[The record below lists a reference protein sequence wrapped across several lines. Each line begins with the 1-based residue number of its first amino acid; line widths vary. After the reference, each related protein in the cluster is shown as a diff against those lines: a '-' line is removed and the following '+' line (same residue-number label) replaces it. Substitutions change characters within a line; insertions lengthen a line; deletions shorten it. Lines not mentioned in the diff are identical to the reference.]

1 MTRVLLVDD
10 ESLTRETLRDYLRLD
25 PSLHVVGEAADGQVA
40 LRQTVTL
47 RPDLILMDMQMPVL
61 DGVGATAKI
70 HAECPEVKILGL
82 TTFATDR
89 YVVDLL
95 RAGASG
101 YIVKDTKPRDLIAAI
116 HTVLAGESALS
127 PEVSKYVIKGLEESI
142 PAVVPPNQGLLDK
155 LTEKEMEVIRLLAQG
170 MSNREMAKE
179 LFVTESTIK
188 QRFVKV
194 MEKMGVRDRIQ
205 ILVEAIQ
212 HGLVTVGR
220 G

>member
-127 PEVSKYVIKGLEESI
+127 PEVTKYVIKGLEESI
-142 PAVVPPNQGLLDK
+142 PAVVPPNQDLLDK

-205 ILVEAIQ
+205 ILVEAI
-212 HGLVTVGR
+212 
-220 G
+220 

>member
-1 MTRVLLVDD
+1 
-10 ESLTRETLRDYLRLD
+10 
-25 PSLHVVGEAADGQVA
+25 
-40 LRQTVTL
+40 
-47 RPDLILMDMQMPVL
+47 
-61 DGVGATAKI
+61 
-70 HAECPEVKILGL
+70 
-82 TTFATDR
+82 
-89 YVVDLL
+89 
-95 RAGASG
+95 
-101 YIVKDTKPRDLIAAI
+101 
-116 HTVLAGESALS
+116 
-127 PEVSKYVIKGLEESI
+127 
-142 PAVVPPNQGLLDK
+142 
-155 LTEKEMEVIRLLAQG
+155 MEVIRLLAQG

>member
-127 PEVSKYVIKGLEESI
+127 PEVTKYVIKGLEESI
-142 PAVVPPNQGLLDK
+142 PAVVPPNQDLLDK
-155 LTEKEMEVIRLLAQG
+155 LTEKELEVIRLLAQG

>member
-127 PEVSKYVIKGLEESI
+127 PEVTKYVIKGLGESI
-142 PAVVPPNQGLLDK
+142 PAVVPPNQDLLDK

>member
-127 PEVSKYVIKGLEESI
+127 PEVTKYVIKGLGESI
-142 PAVVPPNQGLLDK
+142 PAVVPPNQDLLDK

-194 MEKMGVRDRIQ
+194 MEKMGVRGRIQ
-205 ILVEAIQ
+205 IFVEAIQ
-212 HGLVTVGR
+212 HGLLTVGR
-220 G
+220 F

>member
-25 PSLHVVGEAADGQVA
+25 PSLHVVGEAADGPVA

-127 PEVSKYVIKGLEESI
+127 PEVTKYVIKGLGESI
-142 PAVVPPNQGLLDK
+142 PAVVPPNQDLLDK

>member
-127 PEVSKYVIKGLEESI
+127 PEVTKYVIKGLEESI
-142 PAVVPPNQGLLDK
+142 LAVVPPNQDLLDK

>member
-10 ESLTRETLRDYLRLD
+10 ESLTRETLRDYLRLE

-127 PEVSKYVIKGLEESI
+127 PEVTKYVIKGLEESI
-142 PAVVPPNQGLLDK
+142 PAVVPPNQDLLDK

>member
-47 RPDLILMDMQMPVL
+47 RPDLIRMDMQMPVL

-127 PEVSKYVIKGLEESI
+127 PEVTKYVIKGLEESI
-142 PAVVPPNQGLLDK
+142 PAVVPPNQDLLDK

>member
-127 PEVSKYVIKGLEESI
+127 PEITKYVIKGLEESI
-142 PAVVPPNQGLLDK
+142 PAVVPPNQDLLDK

-170 MSNREMAKE
+170 MSNREMSKE

-220 G
+220 D

>member
-127 PEVSKYVIKGLEESI
+127 PEVTKYVIKGLEESI
-142 PAVVPPNQGLLDK
+142 PAVVPPNQDLLDK
-155 LTEKEMEVIRLLAQG
+155 LTEKEMEV
-170 MSNREMAKE
+170 NREMAKE

>member
-127 PEVSKYVIKGLEESI
+127 PEVTKYVIKGLEESI
-142 PAVVPPNQGLLDK
+142 PAVVPPNQDLLDK
-155 LTEKEMEVIRLLAQG
+155 RTEKEMEVIRLLAQG

>member
-25 PSLHVVGEAADGQVA
+25 SSLHVVGEAADGQVA
-40 LRQTVTL
+40 IRQTVTL
-47 RPDLILMDMQMPVL
+47 RPDLILMDMQMPIL

-70 HAECPEVKILGL
+70 HAECPDVKILGL

-127 PEVSKYVIKGLEESI
+127 PEVTKYVIKGLEASV
-142 PAVVPPNQGLLDK
+142 PAVVPPNQDLLDK
-155 LTEKEMEVIRLLAQG
+155 LTEKEMEVIRLLAQVRRWPRWTRCAR
-170 MSNREMAKE
+170 SAASPSITR
-179 LFVTESTIK
+179 TILIPNLPM
-188 QRFVKV
+188 RTS
-194 MEKMGVRDRIQ
+194 
-205 ILVEAIQ
+205 AW
-212 HGLVTVGR
+212 R
-220 G
+220 GAGWVIR

>member
-127 PEVSKYVIKGLEESI
+127 PEVTKYVIKGLEESI
-142 PAVVPPNQGLLDK
+142 PAVVPPNQDLLDK

>member
-127 PEVSKYVIKGLEESI
+127 PEVTKYVIKGLEASV
-142 PAVVPPNQGLLDK
+142 PAVVPPNQDLLDK

>member
-10 ESLTRETLRDYLRLD
+10 ESLTRETLRDYLRRG

-127 PEVSKYVIKGLEESI
+127 PEVTKYVIKGLEESI

>member
-127 PEVSKYVIKGLEESI
+127 PEVTKYVIKGLEESI
-142 PAVVPPNQGLLDK
+142 PAVVPPNQDLLDK
-155 LTEKEMEVIRLLAQG
+155 LTETEMEVIRLLAQG

>member
-116 HTVLAGESALS
+116 HTVLAGESELS
-127 PEVSKYVIKGLEESI
+127 PEVTKYVIKGLEESI
-142 PAVVPPNQGLLDK
+142 PAVVPPNQDLLDK

>member
-1 MTRVLLVDD
+1 
-10 ESLTRETLRDYLRLD
+10 
-25 PSLHVVGEAADGQVA
+25 
-40 LRQTVTL
+40 
-47 RPDLILMDMQMPVL
+47 MPVL

-127 PEVSKYVIKGLEESI
+127 PEVTKYVIKGLEESI
-142 PAVVPPNQGLLDK
+142 PAVVLPNQDLLDK

>member
-25 PSLHVVGEAADGQVA
+25 SSLHVVGEAADGQVA
-40 LRQTVTL
+40 IRQTVTL
-47 RPDLILMDMQMPVL
+47 RPDLILMDMQMPIL

-70 HAECPEVKILGL
+70 HAECPDVKILGL

-127 PEVSKYVIKGLEESI
+127 PEVTKYVIKGLEASV
-142 PAVVPPNQGLLDK
+142 PAVVPPNQDLLDK

>member
-95 RAGASG
+95 RSGASG

-127 PEVSKYVIKGLEESI
+127 PEVTKYVIKGLEESI
-142 PAVVPPNQGLLDK
+142 PAVVPPNQDLLDK

>member
-47 RPDLILMDMQMPVL
+47 RPDLILMDMQMPIL

-101 YIVKDTKPRDLIAAI
+101 YIVRDTKPRDLIAAI

-127 PEVSKYVIKGLEESI
+127 PEVTKYVIKGLEESI
-142 PAVVPPNQGLLDK
+142 PAVVPPNQDLLDK

-220 G
+220 S

>member
-25 PSLHVVGEAADGQVA
+25 PSLRVVGEAADGQVA
-40 LRQTVTL
+40 RRQTVTL

-127 PEVSKYVIKGLEESI
+127 PEVTKYVIKGLEESI
-142 PAVVPPNQGLLDK
+142 PAVVPPNQDLLDK

>member
-127 PEVSKYVIKGLEESI
+127 PEVTKYVIKGLEESI
-142 PAVVPPNQGLLDK
+142 PAVVPPNQDLLDK

-205 ILVEAIQ
+205 ILVKAIQ

>member
-10 ESLTRETLRDYLRLD
+10 ESLTRETLSDYLRLD

-101 YIVKDTKPRDLIAAI
+101 YIVRDTKPRDLIAAI

-127 PEVSKYVIKGLEESI
+127 PEVTKYVIKGLEESI
-142 PAVVPPNQGLLDK
+142 PAVVPPNQDLLDK

-220 G
+220 S

>member
-25 PSLHVVGEAADGQVA
+25 PSLRVVGEAADGQVA

-127 PEVSKYVIKGLEESI
+127 PEVTKYVIKGLEESI
-142 PAVVPPNQGLLDK
+142 PAVVPPNQDLLDK

>member
-25 PSLHVVGEAADGQVA
+25 PSLRVVGEAADGQVA

-127 PEVSKYVIKGLEESI
+127 PEVTKYVIKGLEESI
-142 PAVVPPNQGLLDK
+142 PTVVPPNQDLLDK

>member
-127 PEVSKYVIKGLEESI
+127 PEVTKYVIKGLEESI

>member
-10 ESLTRETLRDYLRLD
+10 ESLTRETLRDYLTLD

-40 LRQTVTL
+40 LRQTAAL
-47 RPDLILMDMQMPVL
+47 RPDLILMDMQMPIL

-70 HAECPEVKILGL
+70 HAEYPEVKILGL

-89 YVVDLL
+89 YIVDLL

-116 HTVLAGESALS
+116 HTVMAGEAALS
-127 PEVSKYVIKGLEESI
+127 PEVTKYVIKGLETSI
-142 PAVVPPNQGLLDK
+142 PATTRPNQELLNK

-205 ILVEAIQ
+205 ILIEAIQ
-212 HGLVTVGR
+212 HGLVKISR
-220 G
+220 N

>member
-127 PEVSKYVIKGLEESI
+127 PEVTKYVIKGLEESI
-142 PAVVPPNQGLLDK
+142 PAVVPPNQDLLDK

-170 MSNREMAKE
+170 MSNREMSKE

>member
-127 PEVSKYVIKGLEESI
+127 PEVTKYVIKGLEESI
-142 PAVVPPNQGLLDK
+142 PAVVPPKVIQGR
-155 LTEKEMEVIRLLAQG
+155 VWG
-170 MSNREMAKE
+170 
-179 LFVTESTIK
+179 F
-188 QRFVKV
+188 
-194 MEKMGVRDRIQ
+194 
-205 ILVEAIQ
+205 
-212 HGLVTVGR
+212 R
-220 G
+220 GSVC

>member
-127 PEVSKYVIKGLEESI
+127 PEITKYVIKGLEESI

>member
-40 LRQTVTL
+40 VRQTVTL

-127 PEVSKYVIKGLEESI
+127 PEVTKYVIKGLEESI
-142 PAVVPPNQGLLDK
+142 PAVVPPNQDLLDK

-188 QRFVKV
+188 QRFVTV

>member
-101 YIVKDTKPRDLIAAI
+101 YIVRDTKPRDLIAAI

-127 PEVSKYVIKGLEESI
+127 PEVTKYVIKGLEESI
-142 PAVVPPNQGLLDK
+142 PAVVPPNQDLLDK

-220 G
+220 S